1 MDATRAP
8 KGAQVQIEQ
17 QAFRID
23 VCGHQYSL
31 PAEQPDAATLDGQLQ
46 MLAQP
51 FSQALCG
58 LAVDLTPV
66 VADAM
71 EKHIEQATS
80 AAAARRRR
88 RSVGTRRRSLRK
100 RESLLTTLA
109 MSERQQLA
117 ASFRQLCGAEQS
129 AEGPLDM
136 LCDVL
141 ALLAQELRDA
151 MPDATSCSTSE
162 AARQLARV
170 FAKATAPVNGSRRR
184 STEDGVV
191 EFSAAPAL
199 LDGDGATRTDA
210 ADSLVGVCTTREDA
224 AQPFTTGLVEYL
236 IAGMNR
242 HARQRP
248 DVRHAWG
255 LIVAPGSVRWCLMES
270 DAIHVT
276 SEVDLG
282 TRDGRRSLAA
292 VYVGLCLS
300 EAWRLGAD
308 PSMRWRA
315 EIERWAIECPTD
327 VCDPRD
333 GDGAGDAARSGRRL
347 RRSARLTSA
356 PVLPERPASIT
367 VYAPRAPLF
376 VADSFFGRFT
386 RCFAAARTPES
397 TNFDLVLKDSWQL
410 LPDNGEQAPE
420 DEIQVLDHV
429 RARMDAAQ
437 ADAVYPRILCGGTVR
452 IATGAA
458 AAARDTSQLVLD
470 DLDAYTRWTVPH
482 GFYARAATAPT
493 APPLRRLHRRMASG
507 PVGTPLQALRSEHE
521 VVAVLAD
528 AMQSHAEI
536 LRHAGVLHRDVSL
549 NNVMAVRSGTHGP
562 LRGMLIDFDH
572 AVDATATRNT
582 RTPGNVGTGPFMSI
596 ANLEGLDVPR
606 TAADDWEALI
616 CLLFCLAAKSSA
628 ARDEMGRIFA
638 HVSANGVADIKREM
652 FASLRALDSAIDRFL
667 NPSYTLLIRLIR
679 ALHDATFML
688 PRCQGTTQI
697 SLRGNRLVDPV
708 QRRVQYA
715 EEIQDRCLAAMR
727 AAVLEVS
734 SMSSLSDAV
743 AAISHACCDLRR
755 QQGQQEKEKPLL
767 QRPEQ
772 KPQSQLDLPLK
783 ANESPLLPCRSAE
796 KLRSSQPCS
805 ARSVAESDADKTLLD
820 GSAENSVCR
829 AAETSRESVDSL
841 STLLADD
848 VSAAAPPRS
857 SKRARPNSLPHPYNR
872 STSDTLSDVR
882 TAHSALKL
890 PVADYTK
897 QQLRILVREEEAAA
911 IRKRKSDANDQEDSP
926 RTKRRKMIHESPEPL
941 SYDSSCAHYVPL
953 SADSITPARSHRQL
967 AFSTRPAPAV
977 TASPTPLPSHP
988 SMELPPLHMSPLSHR
1003 KRYLS

>member
-8 KGAQVQIEQ
+8 KGVQGQIEQ

-31 PAEQPDAATLDGQLQ
+31 PAEQLEAATLDAQLR

-58 LAVDLTPV
+58 LAVDLAPV

-71 EKHIEQATS
+71 EKHMEQPAG
-80 AAAARRRR
+80 AAARRRR

-109 MSERQQLA
+109 MGERQQLA
-117 ASFRQLCGAEQS
+117 ASFRQLCDVEQGAEDPM
-129 AEGPLDM
+129 GM

-151 MPDATSCSTSE
+151 LPDGTACSTG
-162 AARQLARV
+162 AAAQQLARV
-170 FAKATAPVNGSRRR
+170 FATATAPADGSRRR

-191 EFSAAPAL
+191 EFAVAPAA
-199 LDGDGATRTDA
+199 LDGDGTACTDA
-210 ADSLVGVCTTREDA
+210 ADSLVGVYTTREDA

-255 LIVAPGSVRWCLMES
+255 LIAAPGSVRWCLLES

-276 SEVDLG
+276 GEVDLG
-282 TRDGRRSLAA
+282 TCEGRRALAT

-300 EAWRLGAD
+300 ESWRLGAD
-308 PSMRWRA
+308 PTMCWRA
-315 EIERWAIECPTD
+315 DIERWAIECPTD
-327 VCDPRD
+327 VCDPRH
-333 GDGAGDAARSGRRL
+333 GDGAGDTVRGGRRL
-347 RRSARLTSA
+347 RRSARLTTA
-356 PVLPERPASIT
+356 PVLPERPASVT

-386 RCFAAARTPES
+386 RCFAAARTPDATE
-397 TNFDLVLKDSWQL
+397 FDLVLKDSWQL
-410 LPDNGEQAPE
+410 LPDDGEQAPD
-420 DEIQVLDHV
+420 DEIHVLDHV
-429 RARMDAAQ
+429 RARMDAAR

-458 AAARDTSQLVLD
+458 EATRDTSQLVLD

-482 GFYARAATAPT
+482 GFYARTATAPS

-507 PVGTPLQALRSEHE
+507 PVGTPLQSLRSEHD
-521 VVAVLAD
+521 VVVVLAD

-536 LRHAGVLHRDVSL
+536 LQHAGVLHRDVSL
-549 NNVMAVRSGTHGP
+549 NNVMAVRSGTHGR

-572 AVDATATRNT
+572 AVDVAAPRNT

-616 CLLFCLAAKSSA
+616 CLLFCLAAKSPA

-638 HVSANGVADIKREM
+638 HVSAHGIADVKREM
-652 FASLRALDSAIDRFL
+652 FASPRALDRAIVRFL
-667 NPSYTLLIRLIR
+667 NPSYAMLIRLIR
-679 ALHDATFML
+679 ALHDAAFML
-688 PRCQGTTQI
+688 PRCQGTTQV

-715 EEIQDRCLAAMR
+715 EEIQARCLAAMH
-727 AAVLEVS
+727 AAVLEIS
-734 SMSSLSDAV
+734 SMTSLSDAV
-743 AAISHACCDLRR
+743 AAISHACCDLQR
-755 QQGQQEKEKPLL
+755 QQGRQPTEKEQEQVQQK
-767 QRPEQ
+767 PEQ
-772 KPQSQLDLPLK
+772 LHSELDIPLPL
-783 ANESPLLPCRSAE
+783 NEPQLLLRHSSE
-796 KLRSSQPCS
+796 KLRPSQPCS
-805 ARSVAESDADKTLLD
+805 ARSATASDADKTLLD
-820 GSAENSVCR
+820 GSAEASACR
-829 AAETSRESVDSL
+829 APETSRDSVDSL
-841 STLLADD
+841 STLLAEE
-848 VSAAAPPRS
+848 VSAAPVRS
-857 SKRARPNSLPHPYNR
+857 SKRSRPHSLPHPYNR
-872 STSDTLSDVR
+872 STSDTLTDVR
-882 TAHSALKL
+882 TARTGLKL

-911 IRKRKSDANDQEDSP
+911 VRKRKGDANDQEDSP

-941 SYDSSCAHYVPL
+941 SYDSSCPHYVPL

-967 AFSTRPAPAV
+967 AFSASAAPAV
-977 TASPTPLPSHP
+977 AASPTPLASHS
-988 SMELPPLHMSPLSHR
+988 SMELPPLHMSPLSNR
-1003 KRYLS
+1003 KRYLN

>member
-8 KGAQVQIEQ
+8 KGEQGQIEQ

-31 PAEQPDAATLDGQLQ
+31 PAEQLDGSALDAQLR

-58 LAVDLTPV
+58 LAVDLAPV

-71 EKHIEQATS
+71 EKHMEQPPS

-109 MSERQQLA
+109 MGERQQLA
-117 ASFRQLCGAEQS
+117 ASFRQLCDVEQCV
-129 AEGPLDM
+129 EDPMGI

-151 MPDATSCSTSE
+151 LPDGTACSTG
-162 AARQLARV
+162 AAAQQLARV
-170 FAKATAPVNGSRRR
+170 FATATAPTDGSRRR
-184 STEDGVV
+184 STEDGVI
-191 EFSAAPAL
+191 EFAVAPAA
-199 LDGDGATRTDA
+199 LDGDGTACADA
-210 ADSLVGVCTTREDA
+210 ADSLVGVYTTREDA

-255 LIVAPGSVRWCLMES
+255 LIVAPGSVRWCLLES

-276 SEVDLG
+276 GEVDLG
-282 TRDGRRSLAA
+282 TRDGRRALAT

-308 PSMRWRA
+308 PTMCWRA
-315 EIERWAIECPTD
+315 DIERWAIECPTD
-327 VCDPRD
+327 VCDPRH
-333 GDGAGDAARSGRRL
+333 GDGAGDAARGGRRL
-347 RRSARLTSA
+347 RRSARLTA
-356 PVLPERPASIT
+356 ALVAPERPASVT

-386 RCFAAARTPES
+386 RCFAAARTPDATE
-397 TNFDLVLKDSWQL
+397 FDLVLKDSWQL
-410 LPDNGEQAPE
+410 LPDEGEQPPD
-420 DEIQVLDHV
+420 DEIHVLDHV
-429 RARMDAAQ
+429 RARMDASG

-452 IATGAA
+452 IATGAE

-507 PVGTPLQALRSEHE
+507 PVGTPLQSLRSEHD
-521 VVAVLAD
+521 VVVVLAD

-549 NNVMAVRSGTHGP
+549 NNVMAVRSGAHGR

-572 AVDATATRNT
+572 AVDAAAPRNT

-606 TAADDWEALI
+606 TAADDWEALV

-628 ARDEMGRIFA
+628 ARDEMGHIFA
-638 HVSANGVADIKREM
+638 HVSTHGIADVKREM
-652 FASLRALDSAIDRFL
+652 FASPRALDRAIVRFL

-679 ALHDATFML
+679 ALHDAAFML

-715 EEIQDRCLAAMR
+715 EEIQARCLAAMH
-727 AAVLEVS
+727 AAVLEIT
-734 SMSSLSDAV
+734 SMTSLSHAV

-755 QQGQQEKEKPLL
+755 QQGQQAQEKEELSQELVHQQP
-767 QRPEQ
+767 
-772 KPQSQLDLPLK
+772 QLDLPLPL
-783 ANESPLLPCRSAE
+783 NEPQLLLGRSSE
-796 KLRSSQPCS
+796 KLRPSQPCS
-805 ARSVAESDADKTLLD
+805 ARSDADKTLLN
-820 GSAENSVCR
+820 GSTGNTACR
-829 AAETSRESVDSL
+829 AAETSRDSVDSL

-848 VSAAAPPRS
+848 VSAAASIRS
-857 SKRARPNSLPHPYNR
+857 SKRSRPHSLPHPYNR
-872 STSDTLSDVR
+872 STSDTLTDVR
-882 TAHSALKL
+882 TARSGLKL
-890 PVADYTK
+890 PVSEYTK

-911 IRKRKSDANDQEDSP
+911 VRKRKSDANEQEDSP

-941 SYDSSCAHYVPL
+941 SYDASCPHYVPL
-953 SADSITPARSHRQL
+953 SADAITPARSHRQL
-967 AFSTRPAPAV
+967 AFSSSAVPAV
-977 TASPTPLPSHP
+977 AASPTPMASHP